1 VCYRFLNRIVRHPR
15 LNCDADFVDFV
26 EVEGELPKSSSTSTL
41 SGAGLLRLVNRVGDS
56 IGKFTYAM
64 PETDD
69 VR

>member
-1 VCYRFLNRIVRHPR
+1 MRHPQ

-26 EVEGELPKSSSTSTL
+26 EVESELPKSSSTSSL
-41 SGAGLLRLVNRVGDS
+41 SGAGLIRLFNLVGDS
-56 IGKFTYAM
+56 IGRYTFAM

>member
-1 VCYRFLNRIVRHPR
+1 MRHPQ

-26 EVEGELPKSSSTSTL
+26 EVESELPKSSSTSSL
-41 SGAGLLRLVNRVGDS
+41 SGAGLIRLINLVGDS
-56 IGKFTYAM
+56 IGRYTFAM